1 MSCLCHLSLVFTR
14 PTIVMQHDRRNSNCV
29 EIEIIKGV
37 DENGEVVLV
46 TGFQDLVEVFDL
58 RDPSSMLLGRLFV
71 GVVTAWSLRVTKKD
85 DSDAKSFVVLN
96 LWTSGPLDNR
106 LQAS

>member
-1 MSCLCHLSLVFTR
+1 
-14 PTIVMQHDRRNSNCV
+14 MQ
-29 EIEIIKGV
+29 IEIILGV
-37 DENGEVVLV
+37 NEDRDAILDSA
-46 TGFQDLVEVFDL
+46 FQDLVEVFDL

-71 GVVTAWSLRVTKKD
+71 GVVTAWSLRVSKKD
-85 DSDAKSFVVLN
+85 NSDAKSFVVFN